1 MDVRV
6 LRYFLAVCEEGS
18 MSRAAEVLHVTQPAL
33 SRQIADLERELDC
46 KLLTRESRGVVPTEG
61 GLYLRRRAEEIVSLV
76 DQTKAE
82 FIKDEM
88 VEGDVYIGAGESD
101 GMRVVAECI
110 KKFREVYPQVCFH
123 LHSGNSVD
131 VIERLERGLD
141 DFAVLMSYP
150 EINRYLHI
158 RLKPTDAWG
167 VLMQKDDPLAQKQCI
182 GPDDLVDKP
191 LIVSEQAM
199 KTGAL
204 AHWFGDGIKET
215 DIVATYNLL
224 FNAVQLARVGAGYVL
239 ALDKLVSAEEG
250 SGLAFRLLDPPVVS
264 SIDFAWKRDQAMS
277 SAAQKFLEYMR
288 MDDREETK

>member
-1 MDVRV
+1 MARKTGIAPRPGKNFGGDASSQSDPSKGRAGAVGPSSSLLGVGPAKNRGTDGDSSAKRSGGPFDAAIAQTDPASGRRGCQRV
-6 LRYFLAVCEEGS
+6 QAFGGRFLPEGKRFLR
-18 MSRAAEVLHVTQPAL
+18 T
-33 SRQIADLERELDC
+33 
-46 KLLTRESRGVVPTEG
+46 
-61 GLYLRRRAEEIVSLV
+61 
-76 DQTKAE
+76 
-82 FIKDEM
+82 
-88 VEGDVYIGAGESD
+88 
-101 GMRVVAECI
+101 
-110 KKFREVYPQVCFH
+110 
-123 LHSGNSVD
+123 
-131 VIERLERGLD
+131 
-141 DFAVLMSYP
+141 
-150 EINRYLHI
+150 
-158 RLKPTDAWG
+158 
-167 VLMQKDDPLAQKQCI
+167 DDPLAQKQFI
-182 GPDDLVDKP
+182 GPDDLEDKP

-250 SGLAFRLLDPPVVS
+250 SGLAFRLLDPSVVS